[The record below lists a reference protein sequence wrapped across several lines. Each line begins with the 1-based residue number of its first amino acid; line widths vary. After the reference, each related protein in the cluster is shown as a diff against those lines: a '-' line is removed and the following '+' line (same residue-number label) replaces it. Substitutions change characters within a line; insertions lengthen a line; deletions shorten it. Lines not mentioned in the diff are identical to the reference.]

1 MRKWILGIAMAVVV
15 MAVTAT
21 QTEAASRIINTLWF

>member
-1 MRKWILGIAMAVVV
+1 MRKVILGIAMAVMV
-15 MAVTAT
+15 MAITVT